1 MKYYFLAYK
10 RIFDFQGKSSIKEF
24 WVFTLINFIVYF
36 LIGIL
41 EGILEVDY
49 IGTIA
54 SFITIVPFISLG
66 FRRLNDAGIN
76 KWLFFIPIVNLVL
89 ASLKRAEN

>member
-24 WVFTLINFIVYF
+24 WFFTLINFIIFF
-36 LIGIL
+36 LIGII

-54 SFITIVPFISLG
+54 QIITIIPFISIG

-76 KWLFFIPIVNLVL
+76 KWLFFIPIANLFL
-89 ASLKRAEN
+89 ASLKTKE